1 MQAEMYLIYHII
13 SLLPQLPV
21 SDKIKTA
28 SQPEITKML
37 FWYARLDSNQR
48 PSESESD
55 ALSNCATGAYQN
67 DMNLWGSAIFQNS
80 GQIVVNGE
88 GNFPLHWL
96 EATDCKG
103 LRRFAADRT

>member
-1 MQAEMYLIYHII
+1 MI
-13 SLLPQLPV
+13 SRN
-21 SDKIKTA
+21 
-28 SQPEITKML
+28 

-67 DMNLWGSAIFQNS
+67 GMNLWGSAIFQNS